1 MKNTYIPRELTEE
14 ILMKLP
20 VKSLVSFKCVRKEW
34 NNLISDPEFA
44 ERHFKYGQRTEK
56 LMITTSDVNH
66 FKSINPIKS
75 LHDESSCQSL
85 SLSFLGHRHPKPC
98 VQIKGSCRGF
108 LLLESCRTLYLW
120 NPSTGQNKMIQWSS
134 NVSFIT
140 PGDSFLFCHGLGY
153 DPRTKD
159 YVVVVISFAE
169 YDSPSHMECFSVKEN
184 AWIHIQ
190 LAADLHYKSCKFWT
204 GRNNLTGTFFNNAL
218 HWFVYNYEAYMHV
231 VLAFDLVG
239 RTFSEIH
246 VPNEFEFKMYCQ
258 PHALNVVGGSLCLCV
273 TREMGQVEASIQIW
287 ELKQYTDH
295 TSWTKTNTLIINDIW
310 FGLFLP
316 ICNAENGCIVGSDH
330 AGVLVK
336 WNQDGEV
343 EEQRSFD
350 YIRDGYQVIAYRET
364 LFTI

>member
-1 MKNTYIPRELTEE
+1 MMNTYIPRELTEE

-273 TREMGQVEASIQIW
+273 T
-287 ELKQYTDH
+287 
-295 TSWTKTNTLIINDIW
+295 NTLIINDIW